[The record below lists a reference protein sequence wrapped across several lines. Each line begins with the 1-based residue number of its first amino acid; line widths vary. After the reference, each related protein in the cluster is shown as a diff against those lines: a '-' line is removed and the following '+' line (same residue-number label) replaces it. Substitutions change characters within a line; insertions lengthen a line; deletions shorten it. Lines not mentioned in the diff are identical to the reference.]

1 MAGRRTLVT
10 GAGGFIGSHLAEALV
25 AAGASVR
32 AFVRYDSRGTHGYLD
47 QLDRSV
53 LSEIEL
59 FPGDIRDGPTVARAV
74 AGRDTVFHLAA
85 LIAIPYS
92 YVAPEA
98 YVATNVTGTLN
109 LLDACR
115 KGDVQ
120 HVVHTST
127 SEIYGTA
134 QFVPI
139 TELHPIRPQSP
150 YAASKAAADHL
161 ALAYHASFGT
171 PVVVLR
177 PFNTYG
183 PRQTLR
189 AVIPTIAAQLIRGG
203 PVRLGSLSPTR
214 DFTFVSDTVTGFVS
228 AANAP
233 AALGRTVQ
241 LGTGFEISIGELAK
255 LLADVSGMP
264 LRIEEDQARIRP
276 ASSEVGRLVADPSLA
291 RELLGWRSKVPLHDG
306 LQETLTWLR
315 QSPLPERAGEY
326 AR

>member
-10 GAGGFIGSHLAEALV
+10 GAGGFARGRLV
-25 AAGASVR
+25 GAPAAAGTSTR
-32 AFVRYDSRGTHGYLD
+32 AFARSDSRGAHGHLD
-47 QLDRSV
+47 DLARSV

-59 FPGDIRDGPTVARAV
+59 FPGDPRDGPTVARAV

-92 YVAPEA
+92 YIAPEA

-115 KGDVQ
+115 TADVQ

-127 SEIYGTA
+127 SEVYGTA
-134 QFVPI
+134 QRVPI
-139 TELHPIRPQSP
+139 TEEHPIRPQSP

-161 ALAYHASFGT
+161 ALSYHASFGT

-183 PRQTLR
+183 PRQSLR

-203 PVRLGSLSPTR
+203 PVSLGSVTPTR
-214 DFTFVSDTVTGFVS
+214 DFTFVSDTVTGFVR
-228 AANAP
+228 AASVP
-233 AALGRTVQ
+233 EALGRTVQ
-241 LGTGFEISIGELAK
+241 LGTGGEVSLPDLA
-255 LLADVSGMP
+255 AGVAG
-264 LRIEEDQARIRP
+264 IR
-276 ASSEVGRLVADPSLA
+276 G
-291 RELLGWRSKVPLHDG
+291 VP
-306 LQETLTWLR
+306 
-315 QSPLPERAGEY
+315 PPF
-326 AR
+326 